1 MLSFFQ
7 FDCFFYFYFLLSPQ
21 DPAQRD
27 IQEVL
32 INAGWVN
39 GGREEMGGG
48 REGGTHGG
56 PYRWWIKP
64 GFNSKACTL
73 LSTKPHPKTDLG

>member
-7 FDCFFYFYFLLSPQ
+7 FDCFFYFYFLLYPQ

-27 IQEVL
+27 IKEVL

-39 GGREEMGGG
+39 GGREETEGG

-56 PYRWWIKP
+56 P
-64 GFNSKACTL
+64 
-73 LSTKPHPKTDLG
+73 